1 MGILKGADYVLCC
14 RAAVEEA
21 RQTLLDTRF
30 ADVQTLHP
38 VLRRY
43 ILGKFLLPSSVEAC
57 GLTELCEWSV
67 ARAARLEVGKT
78 GLTDRPS
85 SCEGVTTTMQKKI
98 LLLMAIQ
105 KELGIT
111 FQREETAEFETTQ
124 DLAGA
129 VLRGLREKGEQYGTV
144 GAGETG

>member
-67 ARAARLEVGKT
+67 ARAARL
-78 GLTDRPS
+78 R
-85 SCEGVTTTMQKKI
+85 
-98 LLLMAIQ
+98 
-105 KELGIT
+105 
-111 FQREETAEFETTQ
+111 
-124 DLAGA
+124 
-129 VLRGLREKGEQYGTV
+129 
-144 GAGETG
+144 